1 MVYYPNQ
8 KQEANMQKIPLSLA
22 RPGMVLA
29 REVRKDDDDV
39 SPPICGR
46 GISLSE
52 ALISRLEK
60 MGILKVT
67 VEDKPVSM
75 EGDKSPDEML
85 ALLDRR
91 FSKVMDDPL
100 MAGLKEI
107 YRELILKPT
116 GSPDAGQT
124 D

>member
-1 MVYYPNQ
+1 
-8 KQEANMQKIPLSLA
+8 MQRIPLSLA

-29 REVRKDDDDV
+29 RDVRKDEDDV

-46 GISLSE
+46 GIPLSE
-52 ALISRLEK
+52 ALIARLEK
-60 MGILKVT
+60 MGIQAVT
-67 VEDKPVSM
+67 VEGKPVIM
-75 EGDKSPDEML
+75 EGDKTPDEMI

-91 FSKVMDDPL
+91 FSRVMDDPL

-107 YRELILKPT
+107 YRELIPKPT
-116 GSPDAGQT
+116 GAPDAGQT